1 MANSNLPLY
10 LDLKPDNILLD
21 WGDTK
26 DGPTVTRVIVSDLD
40 SALDLKGAW
49 SVRPKEGYKHVRFGN
64 VRCRAPKMQTGLGI
78 GLFSDVFSYALVVS
92 LAEQCTVPLS
102 KTKISIRKRK
112 TITFILTLSAFIST
126 FIP

>member
-1 MANSNLPLY
+1 MANCSLPLY
-10 LDLKPDNILLD
+10 LDLKPDNILLN
-21 WGDTK
+21 WGDSK

-64 VRCRAPKMQTGLGI
+64 VRWRAPEMQTGLGI

-92 LAEQCTVPLS
+92 LVEWCIIPLS
-102 KTKISIRKRK
+102 EMRLWIHE
-112 TITFILTLSAFIST
+112 
-126 FIP
+126 